1 MEEYTPVKVV
11 AASEIPEMKL
21 CGLTVG
27 PVDEGREF
35 ETSLWVAEELV
46 KAGLARFKDEL
57 DIQTL
62 TRIHWGE
69 MVQRGGAL
77 SKVPEDLYVRA
88 NLTFRRM
95 RGEIRE
101 RALRLFREFLDC
113 RLRKI
118 ARLSVSDASEA
129 QLRNMTP
136 EERMLYA
143 RLRDEVEK
151 WRGERLRFEV

>member
-11 AASEIPEMKL
+11 AASEIPELKL

-35 ETSLWVAEELV
+35 ETSVWVAEELV

-57 DIQTL
+57 DVQTL

-69 MVQRGGAL
+69 MVQE
-77 SKVPEDLYVRA
+77 V
-88 NLTFRRM
+88 
-95 RGEIRE
+95 RE

-129 QLRNMTP
+129 QLKNMTP
-136 EERMLYA
+136 EERGLYA

-151 WRGERLRFEV
+151 WREECLRFEV